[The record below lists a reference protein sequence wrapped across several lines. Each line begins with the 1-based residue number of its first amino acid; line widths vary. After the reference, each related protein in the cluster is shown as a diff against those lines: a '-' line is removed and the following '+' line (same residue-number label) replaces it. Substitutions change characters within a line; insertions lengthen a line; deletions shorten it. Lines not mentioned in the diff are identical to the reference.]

1 MKFYVAIA
9 SAIAARNHCE
19 ERGLTELFNEW
30 TEYMADIIHEHVP
43 SGSGF
48 DSGTGLNPDATSIGG
63 NKPQRLVFN
72 TSFHHMS
79 EHGFYDGWTHHQV
92 WVYPWFDGFSVRVT
106 GRGRNS
112 IKDLIADTFS
122 LLGNVEVL
130 SLHEWR
136 KPHAQREVQS

>member
-9 SAIAARNHCE
+9 SAIAARNHCN
-19 ERGLTELFNEW
+19 ERGLFELAGEW
-30 TEYMADIIHEHVP
+30 LDYIQALVKAHAP

-48 DSGTGLNPDATSIGG
+48 DNGTHLDVDNTQIGG
-63 NKPQRLVFN
+63 NKPQRLVFDVP
-72 TSFHHMS
+72 FHHMN
-79 EHGFYDGWTHHQV
+79 EHGYYDGWTHHQV

-106 GRGRNS
+106 GRDRNS
-112 IKDLIADTFS
+112 IKDFIADTFS